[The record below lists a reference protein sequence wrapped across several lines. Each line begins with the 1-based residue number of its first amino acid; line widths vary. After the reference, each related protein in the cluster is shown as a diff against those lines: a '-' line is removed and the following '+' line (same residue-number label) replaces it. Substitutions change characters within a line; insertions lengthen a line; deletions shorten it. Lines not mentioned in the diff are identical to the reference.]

1 MENFRPPFTPS
12 TTTASSSSPSS
23 TLESSSSQL
32 YHDPVVCYLPPHP
45 HWQQPP
51 CFSYPPPMRPDPVPS
66 SAAWETRMARQ
77 RRGNILRT
85 RKAARAAA
93 ASSRLAVGKDPSSA
107 VSETPNEQYIYS
119 FCTPDNKLKNSD
131 VGSLGRIVLPKKEAE
146 KYLPSLSDKEGIELR
161 IRDALSTQEWGLKYK
176 YWSNNKSRM
185 YVLENTGDFVRQSG
199 VEVGD
204 SIHLYEDECKN
215 IYVSI
220 HRQAQV
226 RPVHVVKPSSTS
238 YHQQNYTHTNTNT
251 AKRDNTNT
259 KTKTNTTIDH
269 TNSKTH
275 ANTTS
280 IYTPYAYNETGTG
293 EVETSSAVVL
303 LQQQRNEQLIETN
316 NMVTLFTDPASSYR
330 QSEEASNTN
339 NDVTRQQQ
347 TSTQPAMAGIFGSSS
362 SSSSSPSI
370 VKMAEDN
377 FGDCYEGL
385 GTLPEVVDRFNHS
398 LFDFDDII
406 RDDKTL

>member
-1 MENFRPPFTPS
+1 MENFRPPS
-12 TTTASSSSPSS
+12 TTTTSSSSPSS
-23 TLESSSSQL
+23 TLESSSSQS

-93 ASSRLAVGKDPSSA
+93 ASSRLAVEKDPSSA
-107 VSETPNEQYIYS
+107 VSDTPNEQYIYS

-185 YVLENTGDFVRQSG
+185 YVLENTGDFVRQTG

-215 IYVSI
+215 LQYVSI

-226 RPVHVVKPSSTS
+226 RPVHVVEPSSTS
-238 YHQQNYTHTNTNT
+238 YHQQNYTHTNNNT
-251 AKRDNTNT
+251 AKRDNNN
-259 KTKTNTTIDH
+259 TKTNTAINH
-269 TNSKTH
+269 TNSKTY

-280 IYTPYAYNETGTG
+280 IYTPYAYNVTGTG
-293 EVETSSAVVL
+293 EGETSSAVVL
-303 LQQQRNEQLIETN
+303 QQQQQQRNEQPVETN

-385 GTLPEVVDRFNHS
+385 GTLPEVVDRFDHS

-406 RDDKTL
+406 RDEKTL